1 MLPRPNPYETRKK
14 QLEIAAQLINLH
26 PNTIEYLKRVER
38 SLIVSIPIIMDD
50 GSLKIYEGYRV
61 HHSTLRGPAKG
72 GVRYMPDLTL
82 DDIKAL
88 AFLMTFRN
96 ALLGIPLGGSKGG
109 VRVDVKS
116 LSKKE
121 LERLTRRYT
130 AEIINMIGPDIDILA
145 PDVNTNEETMA
156 WMMDVYSMQKGR
168 SVPSVAVGKPLE
180 IGGTVGQDE
189 AAGRGM
195 YYILQALSEKLN
207 FDIKP
212 LNIVI
217 QGFGKVG
224 SVIAKILHEQ
234 GCKILAVTDSTGG
247 IYSEK
252 GLEITNKVLKW
263 KQKGNQFKDF
273 KVDGIKNIT
282 IPEIFNIKCDI
293 LIPAAIENQI
303 TSKNVEKINCKIIF
317 EGADGPVTSKADKI
331 LNEKGIIVVP
341 DILANSGAL
350 IVSYFEYIQGIHA
363 YFWDLER
370 VNREM
375 KTILLEAF
383 EKVWNLSK
391 NQNCSLRNAAYMIAI
406 SNVAKSHELRGLFP

>member
-14 QLEIAAQLINLH
+14 QLDIAAHLINLH
-26 PNTIEYLKRVER
+26 PNTIAYLKRVER

-50 GSLKIYEGYRV
+50 GSLKIFEGYRV

-72 GVRYMPDLTL
+72 GVRYMLDLTL

-130 AEIINMIGPDIDILA
+130 AEIINMIGPDIDIVA

-180 IGGTVGQDE
+180 IGGTVGRDE

-195 YYILQALSEKLN
+195 YYILQALSEKLD

-247 IYSEK
+247 IYAEM
-252 GLEITNKVLKW
+252 GLEITNNVLKW
-263 KQKGNQFKDF
+263 KQEGKQFKDF
-273 KVDGIKNIT
+273 KRDGIKNIT

-303 TSKNVEKINCKIIF
+303 TSKNVDNINCKIIF
-317 EGADGPVTSKADKI
+317 EGADGPVTSKADKV

-350 IVSYFEYIQGIHA
+350 IVSYFEYIQSIHA

-375 KTILLEAF
+375 KNILLEAF

-391 NQNCSLRNAAYMIAI
+391 NKNCSLRNAAYMIAI

>member
-14 QLEIAAQLINLH
+14 QLEIAAHLINLH

-72 GVRYMPDLTL
+72 GIRYMPDLTL

-121 LERLTRRYT
+121 LERLTRRFT

-180 IGGTVGQDE
+180 IGGTVGEDE

-195 YYILQALSEKLN
+195 YYILQTLSEKLN

-234 GCKILAVTDSTGG
+234 GCKILAVSDSTGG

-252 GLEITNKVLKW
+252 GLEITKNVLKW
-263 KQKGNQFKDF
+263 KQQGNQFKDF
-273 KVDGIKNIT
+273 KINGIKNIT

-293 LIPAAIENQI
+293 LIPSAIENQI
-303 TSKNVEKINCKIIF
+303 TSKNVDDIDCKIIF
-317 EGADGPVTSKADKI
+317 EGADGPITSKADKV

-350 IVSYFEYIQGIHA
+350 VVSYFEYIQSIHA

-383 EKVWNLSK
+383 EKVWSLSK

-406 SNVAKSHELRGLFP
+406 ANVAKSHELRGLFP